1 MGTRRKAREIAV
13 QILYQADV
21 AGVPFSEAFATY
33 EGYFDPSPK
42 VLSFAKELVDG
53 VAKNQEQID
62 ELIERFSKNWKLSRM
77 SAIDRNILRLATY
90 ELLYRS
96 DIPPKV
102 SINEAVELA
111 KAFGSEESASFVNGI
126 LDAIYKNI
134 VESQRK
140 KNSQSKVSAAS

>member
-1 MGTRRKAREIAV
+1 MGLRRKAREIAI

-33 EGYFDPSPK
+33 EGYFNPSPK
-42 VLSFAKELVDG
+42 VLSFARELVNG
-53 VAKNQEQID
+53 VAEKQEEID
-62 ELIERFSKNWKLSRM
+62 KVIERYSKNWKLSRM

-90 ELLYRS
+90 ELLFRP

-111 KAFGSEESASFVNGI
+111 KAFGTEESASFVNGI
-126 LDAIYKNI
+126 LDAIY
-134 VESQRK
+134 RK
-140 KNSQSKVSAAS
+140 ELEKAQ

>member
-1 MGTRRKAREIAV
+1 MGARRKAREIAI

-33 EGYFDPSPK
+33 EGYFHPSPR

-53 VAKNQEQID
+53 VAKYQKDID
-62 ELIERFSKNWKLSRM
+62 TLIERFSKNWKITRM

-90 ELLYRS
+90 ELLYRP

-111 KAFGSEESASFVNGI
+111 KAFGTDESASFVNGI
-126 LDAIYKNI
+126 LDAIYKII
-134 VESQRK
+134 VK
-140 KNSQSKVSAAS
+140 DGSALKASVAS

>member
-1 MGTRRKAREIAV
+1 MGKRRKAREIAV

-21 AGVPFSEAFATY
+21 AGVPFSEAFSTY
-33 EGYFDPSPK
+33 EGYFRPSLK

-53 VAKNQEQID
+53 VAKNQKDID
-62 ELIERFSKNWKLSRM
+62 EIIESFSKNWKLSRM

-111 KAFGSEESASFVNGI
+111 KSFGSEESASFVNGI
-126 LDAIYKNI
+126 LDAIYKKL
-134 VESQRK
+134 VSSHTKEVT
-140 KNSQSKVSAAS
+140 SKISLAS

>member
-1 MGTRRKAREIAV
+1 MGLRRKAREIAI

-33 EGYFDPSPK
+33 EGYFNPSPK
-42 VLSFAKELVDG
+42 VLSFARELVNG
-53 VAKNQEQID
+53 VAEKQKEID
-62 ELIERFSKNWKLSRM
+62 EVIERYSKNWKLSRM

-90 ELLYRS
+90 ELLFRP

-111 KAFGSEESASFVNGI
+111 KAFGTEESASFVNGI
-126 LDAIYKNI
+126 LDAIY
-134 VESQRK
+134 RK
-140 KNSQSKVSAAS
+140 ELEKAQ

>member
-1 MGTRRKAREIAV
+1 MGLRRKAREIAI

-33 EGYFDPSPK
+33 EGYFNPSPK
-42 VLSFAKELVDG
+42 VLSFARELVNG
-53 VAKNQEQID
+53 VAEKQEEID
-62 ELIERFSKNWKLSRM
+62 KVIERYSKNWKLSRM

-90 ELLYRS
+90 ELLFRP

-111 KAFGSEESASFVNGI
+111 KAFGTEESASFVNGI
-126 LDAIYKNI
+126 LDAIY
-134 VESQRK
+134 RK
-140 KNSQSKVSAAS
+140 ELEKDQ

>member
-1 MGTRRKAREIAV
+1 MGLRRKAREIAI

-33 EGYFDPSPK
+33 EGYFNPSPK
-42 VLSFAKELVDG
+42 VLSFARELVNG
-53 VAKNQEQID
+53 VAEKQEEID
-62 ELIERFSKNWKLSRM
+62 KVIERYSKNWKLSRM

-90 ELLYRS
+90 ELLFRP

-111 KAFGSEESASFVNGI
+111 KAFGTEESASFVNGI
-126 LDAIYKNI
+126 LDAIY
-134 VESQRK
+134 RK
-140 KNSQSKVSAAS
+140 ELEKTSRCL